1 MARREPTE
9 MLSRTDLRNAAR
21 RQGVE
26 RPYEIL
32 LRMAPESRRIVADVL
47 GCRIDGEQSAEE
59 QAWRIIN
66 ESLRGLQ
73 ARTHSLQAQLTPFS
87 RNHNWWEIVTRAAN
101 WLGIRWYPGL
111 KDEEVERLVFERFA
125 AAFVENNLSCD
136 SDAIESLV
144 VRNTDFD
151 HAIRAL
157 RLSRDGT
164 RTVWSALVLGTLRA
178 DQGLRDGVAKIGDWL
193 CHHLRWAWPAPLSSG
208 LRLLHQRLAGVFH
221 AWVSRG
227 GVEPR
232 SRNAQRVCTA
242 LALIYFQDL
251 VDRTL
256 AEVETARA

>member
-1 MARREPTE
+1 MAG
-9 MLSRTDLRNAAR
+9 

-26 RPYEIL
+26 RPFDIL

-47 GCRIDGEQSAEE
+47 GCRVERSQPPDE

-87 RNHNWWEIVTRAAN
+87 RNHNWWEIVTRAAS

-125 AAFVENNLSCD
+125 EAFVARNLAN
-136 SDAIESLV
+136 DAETIEALV
-144 VRNTDFD
+144 GRNTDFD
-151 HAIRAL
+151 LALRAL
-157 RLSRDGT
+157 CLSRNGT
-164 RTVWSALVLGTLRA
+164 RTVWSALVLGTLRT

-221 AWVSRG
+221 AWVSRSADA
-227 GVEPR
+227 PR
-232 SRNAQRVCTA
+232 SRNARRVCTA

-251 VDRTL
+251 VDKTL

>member
-1 MARREPTE
+1 MP
-9 MLSRTDLRNAAR
+9 SRLDLRSAAR

-26 RPYEIL
+26 RPFDIL
-32 LRMAPESRRIVADVL
+32 VRMAPESRRIVADVL
-47 GCRIDGEQSAEE
+47 GTRIDRDARPED

-87 RNHNWWEIVTRAAN
+87 RNHNWWEIVTRAAG

-125 AAFVENNLSCD
+125 EAFVEQNLAHD
-136 SDAIESLV
+136 VEAIEGLV

-151 HAIRAL
+151 LAIRAL
-157 RLSRDGT
+157 RLSRNGA

-178 DQGLRDGVAKIGDWL
+178 DQGLREGVAKIGDWL
-193 CHHLRWAWPAPLSSG
+193 CHHLRWAWPAPMSSG

-221 AWVSRG
+221 ALVSRAG
-227 GVEPR
+227 AEPR